1 MSRSPIK
8 SPTLLLPT
16 LVLTKHKSHPA
27 CLMVCNPHSLP
38 NLRPRPLFISRV
50 QISGQGQEQQCQ
62 LHSIRSAHTNSILES
77 QKQDCCILTQTH
89 LSDLNSSLV
98 FSLIPDGNLRIVSKS
113 FSTCLL
119 LGKQKKNLTFCVCVI
134 PVSTLGL
141 ARGVYID

>member
-1 MSRSPIK
+1 
-8 SPTLLLPT
+8 
-16 LVLTKHKSHPA
+16 
-27 CLMVCNPHSLP
+27 
-38 NLRPRPLFISRV
+38 
-50 QISGQGQEQQCQ
+50 
-62 LHSIRSAHTNSILES
+62 
-77 QKQDCCILTQTH
+77 
-89 LSDLNSSLV
+89 LV